1 MKYKTILLMRMTI
14 YFSQYNF
21 SQYETRNGE
30 LYLSRKGKH
39 DQMGTPLLPESIIFP
54 MPSISYMH
62 PREALRGPFM
72 TD

>member
-1 MKYKTILLMRMTI
+1 MRMTI
-14 YFSQYNF
+14 HFSQYNF
-21 SQYETRNGE
+21 SQYETRNGK
-30 LYLSRKGKH
+30 LYLSRN
-39 DQMGTPLLPESIIFP
+39 QMGTPLLPESIIFP

>member
-1 MKYKTILLMRMTI
+1 
-14 YFSQYNF
+14 
-21 SQYETRNGE
+21 
-30 LYLSRKGKH
+30 
-39 DQMGTPLLPESIIFP
+39 MGTPLLPESIIFP